1 MSLLLKDLLAAG
13 IGYETVNVILEV
25 IPHRAGERWFDL
37 VEMCIA
43 TPGILNTITGYEK
56 PSYLGSLFGDDPPK
70 PKNIH
75 PSEQVIIEKI
85 IRWAYEIPI
94 IQPINMSPFMLYQT
108 FPSLGGLRVYHDKTS
123 FGPTV
128 LARINSAHLQLMKH
142 YCKQCHEYVIC
153 ELINREET
161 IKRSGYTY
169 FLEHDQYLACYNC
182 YPMVF
187 EGLGSLFG

>member
-13 IGYETVNVILEV
+13 IGYETANVILEV

-56 PSYLGSLFGDDPPK
+56 PNYLGSLFGDDPPK

-85 IRWAYEIPI
+85 IRWAYEMPI
-94 IQPINMSPFMLYQT
+94 IQPINMNPLVLSQLFPNAPFPIKHAVFNTAWLPLIPYYC
-108 FPSLGGLRVYHDKTS
+108 RHCHDYK
-123 FGPTV
+123 F
-128 LARINSAHLQLMKH
+128 ID
-142 YCKQCHEYVIC
+142 VIS
-153 ELINREET
+153 EEET
-161 IKRSGYTY
+161 LERGGYNY
-169 FLEHDQYLACYNC
+169 MIASDIYLACKSC
-182 YPMVF
+182 YPVTF